1 MEGVAVNPGDYI
13 IEQSCDLDWMPLVD
27 VPSVPPHHD
36 VGGGGELQEYD
47 FTVDDYL
54 DWTMMPG
61 GEAEEEE
68 SPDDNDIA
76 VGFRFQPS
84 DEEVI
89 TDFLR
94 PRLVH
99 GRSPSSTASG
109 VIKHADIYA
118 HHPQQLLGIIN

>member
-1 MEGVAVNPGDYI
+1 
-13 IEQSCDLDWMPLVD
+13 MPLVD
-27 VPSVPPHHD
+27 VPSVPPHD
-36 VGGGGELQEYD
+36 IGGGGELQEYD

-54 DWTMMPG
+54 DWTMMPQADDGGGG
-61 GEAEEEE
+61 GEAEEEEE
-68 SPDDNDIA
+68 SPDDNDVA

-94 PRLVH
+94 ARLVD

-118 HHPQQLLGIIN
+118 HHPQQLSGIIN